1 MKQDTSKKMSV
12 AIVILNWNG
21 KSLLEKY
28 LPSVIKY
35 SCGYDVYVADNG
47 STDDSIE
54 LLNKEFPSVNI
65 VTLDKN
71 YGFTGGYNRALKQ
84 IEADYYVLLNDD
96 VEVTH
101 NWIQPI
107 VELMNQ
113 NPNIAICQPKI
124 LSYVNK
130 QKFEYAGAA
139 GGYIDYLGYP
149 FCAGRV
155 FEYLEEDHGQYNEER
170 EIFWATGAAMFVRSK
185 VFRDL
190 GGLDEDF
197 FAHMEEIDFCW
208 RAKNMGYKVM
218 YCPKSVVYHYGGG
231 TLTKVSP
238 YKTFLNFRNNLLL
251 LYKNLPK
258 KELRKVMRKRKY
270 LDLLAAIVF
279 RITSSKSEYKA
290 VINARKEFKKIKDN
304 FTNKRNEQVTT
315 YPSEVYRRSLVFSSK
330 IWRKNLFGQLVKNIK

>member
-1 MKQDTSKKMSV
+1 MSV

-21 KSLLEKY
+21 RNLLQKY

-35 SCGYDVYVADNG
+35 SLGSDVYVADNG
-47 STDDSIE
+47 STDDSIK
-54 LLNKEFPSVNI
+54 LLEENFPTVKI
-65 VTLDKN
+65 IYLDKN

-96 VEVTH
+96 VEVSH
-101 NWIQPI
+101 NWVQPI
-107 VELMNQ
+107 IDLMNRDKM
-113 NPNIAICQPKI
+113 IAVCQPKI
-124 LSYVNK
+124 LSSIDK

-149 FCAGRV
+149 FCAGRI
-155 FEYLEEDHGQYNEER
+155 FEHLEEDLGQYNKER

-185 VFRDL
+185 VFNDL

-208 RAKNMGYKVM
+208 RVKNAGYKVI
-218 YCPKSVVYHYGGG
+218 YCPDSVIYHYGGG
-231 TLTKVSP
+231 TLNKVSP

-258 KELRKVMRKRKY
+258 KELNKVLRKRKY

-279 RITSSKSEYKA
+279 RITSSKSEYEA
-290 VINARKEFKKIKDN
+290 VMKARKEFKKIKNN
-304 FTNKRNEQVTT
+304 FTNKRNEAITD
-315 YPSEVYRRSLVFSSK
+315 YPCGVYRKSLVLSSK
-330 IWRKNLFGQLVKNIK
+330 IRHKNLFKQLLKDIK